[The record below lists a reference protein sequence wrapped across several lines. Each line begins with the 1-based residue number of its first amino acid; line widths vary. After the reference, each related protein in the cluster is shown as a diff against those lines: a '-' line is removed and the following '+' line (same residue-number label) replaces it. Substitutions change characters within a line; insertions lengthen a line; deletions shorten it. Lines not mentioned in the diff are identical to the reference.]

1 MARRPIALV
10 TAAVLLVEAPAV
22 VGLNAVMARFV
33 EIQSMSLDGLDPDHM
48 VTGTWALGITSGLAL
63 ALCSLVA
70 LLAGVRDRRPG
81 RLGRGLLIG
90 CAVVHGLLGAVA
102 VGLVGWT
109 AFAALMTVVGLVVLT
124 LVAYGK
130 EPAAPAGAKPAGTP
144 EPAGA

>member
-48 VTGTWALGITSGLAL
+48 VTGTWALGIAAGAAL
-63 ALCSLVA
+63 ALCALVA

-81 RLGRGLLIG
+81 RAGRGLLIG
-90 CAVVHGLLGAVA
+90 CAVVHGLLGAVV

-109 AFAALMTVVGLVVLT
+109 AFAVLMTVVGLVVLT

-130 EPAAPAGAKPAGTP
+130 ESAAPAEAKPAETP